1 MSAALITPAQIE
13 DLKRLLG
20 QRYLLLSKQVDKDLH
35 SDAPNEFSITT
46 PSDMDWAMSDQ
57 TADSQIA
64 RAERDTHELSE
75 VEAALR
81 RIRMGT
87 YGTCDD
93 CGTYIDYPRL
103 LAHPAAVRCLA
114 CQEREE
120 SKPKHIS
127 RSA

>member
-1 MSAALITPAQIE
+1 MSASSITPAQIE

-35 SDAPNEFSITT
+35 SDTPNEFSITT
-46 PSDMDWAMSDQ
+46 PSDTNRAMSDR
-57 TADSQIA
+57 TVDSQIA
-64 RAERDTHELSE
+64 RAERDTHELSA

-87 YGTCDD
+87 YGICDD
-93 CGTYIDYPRL
+93 CGAYIDYPRL
-103 LAHPAAVRCLA
+103 LAHPVAARCLA

-120 SKPKHIS
+120 SKPERMN